1 MEVPDFKEVLNGLP
15 RTRTT
20 NADGVLILDGPHGC
34 DGGWK
39 YDEEGRAYRC
49 AECHA
54 QAEVERVEHEIKR
67 TGVGERYWTTAWTD
81 LELVDP
87 LPQLRHAADRITEVL
102 DAGDHLLLS
111 GPPGS
116 GKTQSAVLLIR
127 AALEAKRSA
136 RLLNLGRAGMEIRAA
151 YKTDNG
157 PTEDQ
162 VVANASRPALLVV
175 DDLGAGE
182 TGNATLEQRILYLV
196 LEERQNTRR
205 STVLTTNL
213 TPAEVADRLG
223 SRLIGRLQPLATM
236 VFRHGRNFRRPQGR
250 TAWEQ

>member
-1 MEVPDFKEVLNGLP
+1 MERANPDDAMRRMPRPQANLTVLE
-15 RTRTT
+15 
-20 NADGVLILDGPHGC
+20 GPHGC
-34 DGGWK
+34 SEGWLF
-39 YDEEGRAYRC
+39 DEHGRAYRC
-49 AECHA
+49 PDCHA
-54 QAEVERVEHEIKR
+54 AAEAARVEHEIR
-67 TGVGERYWTTAWTD
+67 VTGVGERYWTTTWDDMD
-81 LELVDP
+81 LLEP
-87 LPQLRHAADRITEVL
+87 MPQIKRASERISDIL

-111 GPPGS
+111 GPPSS

-151 YKTDNG
+151 YKTENG

-162 VVANASRPALLVV
+162 VVAQASRPDLLVI

-205 STVLTTNL
+205 STVVTTNL
-213 TPAEVADRLG
+213 EPQEVAKRLG
-223 SRLIGRLQPLATM
+223 QRLLGRLQPLTILQ
-236 VFRHGRNFRRPQGR
+236 FRHGKNFRRPGGK
-250 TAWEQ
+250 TAWEDPE